1 MAEGPDKPGKA
12 RAKAVAK
19 PGRTAEVVALKRVF
33 PPLQQPDH
41 LNDADAIR
49 LVRMLAVDSNNIV
62 VIQHARKRGAQRSIT
77 RIQIERC
84 VRHGII
90 TEGPFVNPK
99 GNWQMNLT
107 RQTAGEQ
114 ITCAV
119 AIEWATHLIV
129 ITTF

>member
-1 MAEGPDKPGKA
+1 MADEPDKSNK
-12 RAKAVAK
+12 AKAKVAK
-19 PGRTAEVVALKRVF
+19 RRSAEVVPLKREF
-33 PPLQQPDH
+33 PPAQQPDR

-49 LVRMLAVDSNNIV
+49 LVRMIAADSNNIV
-62 VIQHARKRGAQRSIT
+62 VIPHARKRKAQRSIT

-84 VRHGII
+84 VRLGII
-90 TEGPFVNPK
+90 TEGPFINPK

-107 RQTAGEQ
+107 RQTAGEE

-119 AIEWATHLIV
+119 AIEWATRVIV

>member
-1 MAEGPDKPGKA
+1 MSP
-12 RAKAVAK
+12 
-19 PGRTAEVVALKRVF
+19 
-33 PPLQQPDH
+33 H
-41 LNDADAIR
+41 
-49 LVRMLAVDSNNIV
+49 
-62 VIQHARKRGAQRSIT
+62 IT

-84 VRHGII
+84 VRIGTI
-90 TEGPFVNPK
+90 TEGPFINRY

-119 AIEWATHLIV
+119 AIEWATRIIV

>member
-1 MAEGPDKPGKA
+1 MAEGSDRPSK
-12 RAKAVAK
+12 AKAAAAK
-19 PGRTAEVVALKRVF
+19 RGHMAEVVPLKREF
-33 PPLQQPDH
+33 PPAQQPDR

-49 LVRMLAVDSNNIV
+49 LVRMLAADSNNIV
-62 VIQHARKRGAQRSIT
+62 VIEHARKRRVQRSIT

-84 VRHGII
+84 VRLGII
-90 TEGPFVNPK
+90 TECPFTNRY

-119 AIEWATHLIV
+119 AIEWATRLIV

>member
-1 MAEGPDKPGKA
+1 MGEEPDKLK
-12 RAKAVAK
+12 AKAAAK
-19 PGRTAEVVALKRVF
+19 RGHTAEVVPLKREF
-33 PPLQQPDH
+33 PPAQQPDR

-49 LVRMLAVDSNNIV
+49 LIRMIAADSNNIV
-62 VIQHARKRGAQRSIT
+62 VIEHARKRGAQRSIT

-90 TEGPFVNPK
+90 TECPFINQH

-114 ITCAV
+114 VTCAV
-119 AIEWATHLIV
+119 AIEWATRIIV

>member
-1 MAEGPDKPGKA
+1 MADEPDKSKKAKA
-12 RAKAVAK
+12 RVAK
-19 PGRTAEVVALKRVF
+19 HGHPAEVVPLKREF
-33 PPLQQPDH
+33 PPSQQPDR

-49 LVRMLAVDSNNIV
+49 LVRMIAADSNNII
-62 VIQHARKRGAQRSIT
+62 VIAHARKRKAQRSIT

-84 VRHGII
+84 VRLGII
-90 TEGPFVNPK
+90 TEGPFINAK

-119 AIEWATHLIV
+119 AIEWVTRVIV

>member
-1 MAEGPDKPGKA
+1 MP
-12 RAKAVAK
+12 
-19 PGRTAEVVALKRVF
+19 LKRPF
-33 PPLQQPDH
+33 PPTEQPDH

-49 LVRMLAVDSNNIV
+49 LVRMIAVDSSNIV
-62 VIQHARKRGAQRSIT
+62 VIHHARKRGAQRSIT

-84 VRHGII
+84 VRHGVI
-90 TEGPFVNPK
+90 TEGPFINSK

>member
-1 MAEGPDKPGKA
+1 MADGPDKKPNK
-12 RAKAVAK
+12 AKAKVAK
-19 PGRTAEVVALKRVF
+19 RGHSAEVVPLKREF
-33 PPLQQPDH
+33 PPAQQPDR

-49 LVRMLAVDSNNIV
+49 LIRMIAADSNNIV
-62 VIQHARKRGAQRSIT
+62 VIEHARKRKAQRSIT

-90 TEGPFVNPK
+90 SEGPFINK
-99 GNWQMNLT
+99 YGNWQMNLT
-107 RQTAGEQ
+107 RQTTGEQ

-119 AIEWATHLIV
+119 AIEWATRIIV